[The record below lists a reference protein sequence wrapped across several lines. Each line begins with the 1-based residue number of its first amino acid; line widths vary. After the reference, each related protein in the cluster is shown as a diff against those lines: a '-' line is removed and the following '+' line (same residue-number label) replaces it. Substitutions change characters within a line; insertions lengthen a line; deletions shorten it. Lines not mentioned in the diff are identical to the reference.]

1 MNNKNE
7 GLNQMKEQLVNFET
21 AKLAKEKGFDEET
34 YAFYNSAK
42 DLINPLQ
49 SHKGNE
55 HVNHIIL
62 SKYNS
67 SKAYDSLTRKDATIY
82 AAPTQSLLKKW
93 LRDVHNII
101 VFVNPYPTTYS
112 WVMQYNNRKDKTVG
126 DLYNSY
132 ETALEEGLIEGLK
145 IINYE

>member
-1 MNNKNE
+1 
-7 GLNQMKEQLVNFET
+7 MKEQLVNFEI

-34 YAFYNSAK
+34 YAFYNSAN

-82 AAPTQSLLKKW
+82 AAPTQSLLQKW

-101 VFVNPYPTTYS
+101 VFINPYPTTYAC
-112 WVMQYNNRKDKTVG
+112 VVEYNKRGAKYGT
-126 DLYNSY
+126 DLYDTY
-132 ETALEEGLIEGLK
+132 EEALEKGLIFALK
-145 IINYE
+145 IIDYE

>member
-1 MNNKNE
+1 ME
-7 GLNQMKEQLVNFET
+7 EQLVNFET
-21 AKLAKEKGFDEET
+21 AKMAREKGFDEET

-82 AAPTQSLLKKW
+82 AAPTQSSLQKW
-93 LRDVHNII
+93 LREEHKII
-101 VFVNPYPTTYS
+101 VFVRPKMHLIFEACVVTHDDWLICNS
-112 WVMQYNNRKDKTVG
+112 RENNWE
-126 DLYNSY
+126 YI
-132 ETALEEGLIEGLK
+132 LEEGLIEGLK
-145 IINYE
+145 IIDYE